1 MVWVTI
7 VAGLMISNLATL
19 SWASMR
25 PRRTVRLWVILLVG
39 LLFAALLLEPWWTL
53 VAICLGY
60 LVTLPIGFARY
71 ARVKR
76 QRAVAQH
83 SAHS

>member
-1 MVWVTI
+1 
-7 VAGLMISNLATL
+7 VALIAFLMISNLATL

-39 LLFAALLLEPWWTL
+39 MVFAALLLEPWWTL
-53 VAICLGY
+53 VVICAGY

-76 QRAVAQH
+76 QRATAATPT
-83 SAHS
+83 AHS